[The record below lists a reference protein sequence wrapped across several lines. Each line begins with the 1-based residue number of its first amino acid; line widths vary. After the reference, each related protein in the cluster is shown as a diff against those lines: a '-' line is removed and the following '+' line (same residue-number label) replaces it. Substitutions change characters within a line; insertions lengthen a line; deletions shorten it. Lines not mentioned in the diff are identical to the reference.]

1 MNKTDGFIEEP
12 RGKIPVA
19 AKVDVCVIG
28 GSCTGVFAVL
38 RAAEAGM
45 RVALVENNGFFG
57 GTATAGLVPVWHSRY
72 STDGK
77 QEIIKGLTKQILDRL
92 VDIGE
97 AVLREPTDDSVYA
110 YLNTAGLMVALDE
123 AISWNPAIRP
133 FLHARFV
140 AVAKSAPGHVTHA
153 IIEDKSGRRAI
164 EADFFIDASGDGDL
178 LNRAGFETWSLP
190 TEKLQP
196 HTTCAMLSGL
206 DTISKAHPDFSIAE
220 MMKPSRG
227 AGLRHTF
234 QWSAPVVGVPS
245 LKFTALS
252 RVQNCNP
259 ADADALT
266 AGEIEGRR
274 QVTSFVRA
282 CNREFMVNE
291 AEIRVAAFAPCMGLR
306 ESRHAR
312 CLYSLTE
319 ADVLEGRVFEDAV
332 AYGSYRVD
340 IHHDEGITFK
350 YLDGHTVAMLAD
362 PVTGACE
369 WSNGR
374 WKPEGEPCATFY
386 QIPYRSM
393 IPKGAENVLCAGRML
408 DCDRGAYGAVRVMVN
423 CNQMGEAAG
432 VAAARCISE
441 GVPIEKAWYG
451 LAHEKLANVNYWNQ

>member
-1 MNKTDGFIEEP
+1 MKNTGTFIQETPTE
-12 RGKIPVA
+12 IPVA
-19 AKVDVCVIG
+19 ERVDVCVIG
-28 GSCTGVFAVL
+28 GSCTGVFAAL

-45 RVALVENNGFFG
+45 RVAIVENSGFFG

-77 QEIIKGLTKQILDRL
+77 QEIIKGLTKQVLDRL

-97 AVLREPTDDSVYA
+97 AVLREPTNDSVYA

-123 AISWNPAIRP
+123 AIAWNPNIRP
-133 FLHARFV
+133 FLHARFA

-153 IIEDKSGRRAI
+153 IIEDKCGRRAI
-164 EADFFIDASGDGDL
+164 EAKFFIDASGDGDL
-178 LNRAGFETWSLP
+178 LERAGFETWSLP
-190 TEKLQP
+190 ADHLQP

-206 DTISKAHPDFSIAE
+206 DKISAAHPDFSIGE

-227 AGLRHTF
+227 AGLKHTF
-234 QWSAPVVGVPS
+234 QWSAPVVGVPA

-259 ADADALT
+259 ADADDLT
-266 AGEIEGRR
+266 AGEMEGRR

-282 CNREFMVNE
+282 CNREFFVDE
-291 AEIRVAAFAPCMGLR
+291 AEIRVAAFASCMGLR

-319 ADVLEGRVFEDAV
+319 ADVLAGREFDDAV

-340 IHHDEGITFK
+340 IHHDDGITFK
-350 YLDGHTVAMLAD
+350 YLDGRTLEMSVN
-362 PVTGACE
+362 PQIGAASWE
-369 WSNGR
+369 PGR
-374 WKPEGEPCATFY
+374 WRPEGDDCATFY

-393 IPKGAENVLCAGRML
+393 IPKGSVNVLCAGRML
-408 DCDRGAYGAVRVMVN
+408 DCERGAYGAVRVMVN

-432 VAAARCISE
+432 VAAARFVAE
-441 GVPIEKAWYG
+441 DVPVDKAWKG
-451 LAHEKLANVNYWNQ
+451 LKNEMQPRYNTWAE